1 MSDSSVDEKVSSEHR
16 SNDALDLESVD
27 PAVVLR
33 KIDLV
38 LIPMMMISNL
48 LQFWD
53 KSTISYANL
62 MGIKVD
68 AHLTGQQFSWLG
80 SLFYF
85 GYLAWQLPAAYLLQ
99 RLPIRWHLS
108 VAIVAWGVI
117 LACHAACHDFASL
130 AVCRFLLGVA
140 ESVNIPAFTLI
151 TGMYY
156 KREEQTARVS
166 LWFGTVGVSQIL
178 GGAVAWKLLQ
188 TDTGA
193 LNHWQTQFII
203 PGVIT
208 IAFGFLCFFIVPSSP
223 SEAWFLTKAERVVAM
238 QRISTNKT
246 GTVSYTFEK
255 YQLFEALKD
264 PRLYCLALAILTA
277 GIPNGG
283 VSSFGA
289 VIVKGFGFSSL
300 DSLLLGMST
309 GGSEIVAVAAGYLI
323 ARITKTRIVP
333 GLSMIAVAIVGAAMM
348 IGDGVPRNAQ
358 FAGYCL
364 VFWWPVAVI
373 YLLSWMSSMISG
385 QTKRIVFYIV
395 YQVFYA
401 AGNIIGSNIFRDSD
415 APKYIGAKTGMLIG
429 FVFNGA
435 GLALIAF
442 CHWRWNNRRDSLLTD
457 SEKQQAEKEEAHVEY
472 MNKTDMEVKSF
483 RWPY

>member
-1 MSDSSVDEKVSSEHR
+1 MSDSSVDEKISSHV
-16 SNDALDLESVD
+16 DVLDTGSVD
-27 PAVVLR
+27 HAKILR

-62 MGIKVD
+62 MGIKTD
-68 AHLTGQQFSWLG
+68 AHLTGQQFAWLG

-99 RLPIRWHLS
+99 RIPIRWHLS
-108 VAIVAWGVI
+108 VAIVAWGTV
-117 LACHAACHDFASL
+117 LACHAAAHDFASL
-130 AVCRFLLGVA
+130 AVCRFLLGVT
-140 ESVNIPAFTLI
+140 ESVNVPAFTLI

-166 LWFGTVGVSQIL
+166 LWFGTVGISQIL
-178 GGAVAWKLLQ
+178 GGAVAWKLVQ
-188 TDTGA
+188 TDTGS

-203 PGVIT
+203 PGAIT
-208 IAFGFLCFFIVPSSP
+208 IVFGLLCFFIVPNSP
-223 SEAWFLTKAERVVAM
+223 SDAWFLTKEERVAAM

-246 GTVSYTFEK
+246 GTVSYKFEK
-255 YQLFEALKD
+255 YQLVEALKD

-289 VIVKGFGFSSL
+289 IIVNGFGFSVL

-309 GGSEIVAVAAGYLI
+309 GGSEIVAVIVGYLI
-323 ARITKTRIVP
+323 ARYTNTRIIP
-333 GLSMIAVAIVGAAMM
+333 ALCMIAVAIVGASMM
-348 IGDGVPRNAQ
+348 IGVGVPRNAQ

-373 YLLSWMSSMISG
+373 YLLSWMASMISG
-385 QTKRIVFYIV
+385 QTKRVVYYVV

-415 APKYIGAKTGMLIG
+415 APKYNGAKTGILIG
-429 FVFNGA
+429 FVFNAA

-442 CHWRWNNRRDSLLTD
+442 YHWRWNKQRDELLTD
-457 SEKQQAEKEEAHVEY
+457 NEKQQAEQQEAHVEY
-472 MNKTDMEVKSF
+472 SNKTDMEIRSF